1 LFENATAFQPHAEIV
16 MANLRTLSF
25 GKVTTYRTSTAG
37 IDTRAPGYL
46 QSLRDIEVLQA
57 GLDGW
62 PGSKWDWLRD
72 RTDYWKVVPQEYR
85 PIVVR
90 AIEWLKENKR
100 DFATWG
106 TTTEDGKLSYWTIQG
121 NLQRMGSSAAAD
133 YLAGMR
139 LPEGYSPD
147 DYTVTLVILHTA
159 GTARIA
165 GGGAQ
170 STLDSF
176 GVLDSFGQPVAM
188 KIIGNRMMNMA
199 AYIGFYLEPNRGNS
213 SPFFQIASHEAIH
226 AFGMGTHDQDPLGI
240 AIDYSIMNRSTE
252 QSVGTLPAWDRYFW
266 LGWLPKSTITTNPQE
281 ITDLKGRN
289 TPDDANRKYI
299 LQIKAGDE
307 RGCGGTYKE
316 KYDGKWYAYNVD
328 AGGTLSFTEGIDN
341 SVVISPVAITAQ
353 PVAVTVVVGQAAT
366 FSVQASG
373 SPAPAFQ
380 WYKNG
385 TAIPGATTS
394 SLSFG
399 SVAET
404 DAATYTATVKNSHN
418 GTDYNLTTV
427 PAVLTVTV
435 IAPPIFNTHPMNQV
449 ELVGSRVTLSSAIQG
464 LATTTFQWKKNG
476 EPINGA
482 TNATLVFSLTATSDT
497 GTYTVVATN
506 SKGSTTSNA
515 AELVINAT
523 VPPSIS
529 SAAANVTIPNGERT
543 QLKVSATGTGTL
555 SYQWYEGLS
564 GNKTNPVSAATA
576 ATFTTPALTATAS
589 YWARITDGNGSV
601 TNSPTVT
608 VTVSAT
614 SPLSVTQQALG
625 PSYSAG
631 GVVAVTN
638 TITYS
643 GTAPSRIDWSTLL
656 AAGWTYLGSGGT
668 EGGARPA
675 YESRDLLEWS
685 WTTVPASPIKFTYTV
700 SVPTGT
706 TGDQV
711 IASLVT
717 SQAAGTSFQTMAKPD
732 PLVLHSASGHS
743 ADSNRD
749 GKISLVELTRVIE
762 LYNYRS
768 GTSRT
773 GQYKTQP
780 GSEDGFGPG
789 P

>member
-1 LFENATAFQPHAEIV
+1 MLEMTHPAITLEPPRIVNRVAHPNPKADPVGPSQFKTMAPPKLCAVFLALNLLPHFCWGVDVGFVLRGYDGTALFENATAFQPHAEIV
-16 MANLRTLSF
+16 MANLRALSF

-37 IDTRAPGYL
+37 IDPRAPGYL

-121 NLQRMGSSAAAD
+121 NLQRMGSSTAAD

-165 GGGAQ
+165 GSGAQ

-176 GVLDSFGQPVAM
+176 GVLDSFGQPVPM

-199 AYIGFYLEPNRGNS
+199 AYIEFYLEPNRGNS
-213 SPFFQIASHEAIH
+213 TPFFQIASHEAIH

-240 AIDYSIMNRSTE
+240 AIDYSLMYRATE

-380 WYKNG
+380 WYKNA
-385 TAIPGATTS
+385 TAITGATS
-394 SLSFG
+394 S
-399 SVAET
+399 
-404 DAATYTATVKNSHN
+404 TYS
-418 GTDYNLTTV
+418 
-427 PAVLTVTV
+427 
-435 IAPPIFNTHPMNQV
+435 I
-449 ELVGSRVTLSSAIQG
+449 SS
-464 LATTTFQWKKNG
+464 
-476 EPINGA
+476 
-482 TNATLVFSLTATSDT
+482 TATSDA
-497 GTYTVVATN
+497 GSYTVVVTN
-506 SKGSTTSNA
+506 SAGSVT
-515 AELVINAT
+515 
-523 VPPSIS
+523 S
-529 SAAANVTIPNGERT
+529 SAAALTVNVPPAISGAPANVTIPNGERT
-543 QLKVSATGTGTL
+543 QLKVTATGSGTL
-555 SYQWYEGLS
+555 TYQWYQGQS
-564 GNKTNPVSAATA
+564 GTTTTPVAGATSP
-576 ATFTTPALTATAS
+576 TFTTPALTATTS
-589 YWARITDGNGSV
+589 YWVRITDGNGAV
-601 TNSPTVT
+601 TDSPTVT
-608 VTVSAT
+608 VTASAT
-614 SPLSVTQQALG
+614 SPLAVTQQIVG
-625 PSYSAG
+625 PGYSAG
-631 GVVAVTN
+631 GAVVVTN
-638 TITYS
+638 TITYT
-643 GTAPSRIDWSTLL
+643 GTAPSRIDWATLL
-656 AAGWTYLGSGGT
+656 PAGWKYLGSGGS
-668 EGGARPA
+668 EGGARPP
-675 YESRDLLEWS
+675 YERGDLLDWS
-685 WTTVPASPIKFTYTV
+685 WTTVPASPIKFSYMV
-700 SVPTGT
+700 SVPAGT

-711 IASLVT
+711 ISSIVT
-717 SQAAGTSFQTMAKPD
+717 SQAEGTSYRTMAKPD

-749 GKISLVELTRVIE
+749 GKISLIELTRVIE